1 MGKYYIVEEAE
12 LVCQYGSKRCKLRP
26 GKTRHICGE
35 EGRRLANISDIYP
48 ENFEK
53 DFDSCCSPYQINYKE
68 MNGIV
73 KGDKIRIRGSIHS
86 TLLHDGT
93 YGKQIEV
100 SKVEKLEE

>member
-12 LVCQYGSKRCKLRP
+12 LVCQYGSKRWKLRP

-68 MNGIV
+68 MNEAI
-73 KGDKIRIRGSIHS
+73 KSIYELNP
-86 TLLHDGT
+86 LLRMMG
-93 YGKQIEV
+93 QE
-100 SKVEKLEE
+100 EKEPSPLMAL